1 MPLKQEHW
9 PLRVRYAVF
18 TSVLCLCATLLLGL
32 PVARYYSQ
40 QLQQNHMEVQDALV
54 SQAGSQAAEAL
65 FSQDKLSLS
74 VMLSQL
80 VALPQIAHAAVYN
93 LEHQRLAEQG
103 QINDEVPQSLLIS
116 YQSQAIG
123 EIQVQGD
130 TSALHASQHKG
141 YFLLAFLSLLFSAVS
156 GSLAYWMGE
165 QRSRYLRQLRSAVEQ
180 LNEQKQLNLPADG
193 VDDYG
198 LLTRSIRQH
207 HARLL
212 ANSAMQQA
220 LAKFMSPNIDV
231 STGLNMARNELPEQ
245 YTHAAILLID
255 FADLRAAQAAMP
267 PADLADL
274 LNHYYFFIHQAARLY
289 NGSVDKYMGDGVMVL
304 FGIPQADEQDCFH
317 GICTALLLIGLLN
330 HFNQQRREQHL
341 PVIEFQLGMH
351 TGYVLAG
358 TFGDQENLSYSAIG
372 DDIHLAAK
380 LCHKGAAQRLLITE
394 TVLNHANL
402 REQLVVENADVIR
415 DARPDQTL
423 TTFWVKSLPP
433 NYMALIQR
441 QVQHI
446 STMGADAING

>member
-1 MPLKQEHW
+1 MPLKQQHW
-9 PLRVRYAVF
+9 PLRVRYAVIC
-18 TSVLCLCATLLLGL
+18 SALCLAATLLLGL

-40 QLQQNHMEVQDALV
+40 QLENTHIQVQDALV
-54 SQAGSQAAEAL
+54 RQAGSQAAEAL

-130 TSALHASQHKG
+130 VSELRASQHKG
-141 YFLLAFLSLLFSAVS
+141 YFLLAFLSLIFTA
-156 GSLAYWMGE
+156 LAAAAAWWLGE
-165 QRSRYLRQLRSAVEQ
+165 RRSRYLQLLSNAVEHI
-180 LNEQKQLNLPADG
+180 NESRQLNLPADG
-193 VDDYG
+193 MDDFG
-198 LLTRSIRQH
+198 LLSRSIRQH

-220 LAKFMSPNIDV
+220 LAKFMSPNIDA
-231 STGLNMARNELPEQ
+231 STGLNMARAELPEH

-255 FADLRAAQAAMP
+255 FADLRAAQDAMP
-267 PADLADL
+267 PAELADL

-317 GICTALLLIGLLN
+317 GVCTALLLIGLLN
-330 HFNQQRREQHL
+330 HFNQQRTEQQL

-358 TFGDQENLSYSAIG
+358 TFGDHENLSYSAIG

-402 REQLVVENADVIR
+402 REQLAVEEAGMIR
-415 DARPDQTL
+415 DARPDQSL
-423 TTFWVKSLPP
+423 NTFWVKSLPP

>member
-18 TSVLCLCATLLLGL
+18 CSVLCLTASLLLGL

-40 QLQQNHMEVQDALV
+40 QLQIAQTEVQNALLR
-54 SQAGSQAAEAL
+54 QAGSQAAEAL

-93 LEHQRLAEQG
+93 LEQQRLAEQG

-123 EIQVQGD
+123 EIQIQGD
-130 TSALHASQHKG
+130 YQALYSRQHKG
-141 YFLLAFLSLLFSAVS
+141 YFLLAFLSLIFTALAAA
-156 GSLAYWMGE
+156 LAYWRGDK
-165 QRSRYLRQLRSAVEQ
+165 RARYLAQLSQALEQ
-180 LNEQKQLNLPADG
+180 LNEQVSLQLPDDKQFEYAQLK
-193 VDDYG
+193 
-198 LLTRSIRQH
+198 RSIVQH
-207 HARLL
+207 HAKIR
-212 ANSAMQQA
+212 ANAAMQQA
-220 LAKFMSPNIDV
+220 LAKFMSPNIDAA
-231 STGLNMARNELPEQ
+231 TGLNMARNELPEQ

-255 FADLRAAQAAMP
+255 FADLRSAQESMP
-267 PADLADL
+267 PAELAEL

-317 GICTALLLIGLLN
+317 GICTALLLIGLLS

-358 TFGDQENLSYSAIG
+358 TFGDKENLSYTAIG

-380 LCHKGAAQRLLITE
+380 LCHKGDALRLLITE
-394 TVLNHANL
+394 TVLNTANL
-402 REQLVVENADVIR
+402 REQLAVEEAGMIR
-415 DARPDQTL
+415 DAKPDQAL
-423 TTFWVKSLPP
+423 NTFWVKSLPP